1 MKKNKIIFI
10 IIICFVIIACSKEQK
25 KVLAIKEVNQSQEL
39 ISSYSE
45 AMEALNSQNY
55 YFSAQKFLD
64 SEILFPQSEWAPK
77 SVLMASYS
85 YYMQDYYSLAIENIK
100 RYLETYPNDKNQ
112 AYAHYLLAI
121 CYFELIEG
129 EKKDTAALY
138 LAKKEFELV
147 ISRYPDTDYAY
158 DSKFKVDLLKDLLA
172 AKEIYLGR
180 YYMKKEKWIPALN
193 RFKFVIREY
202 ETTEYVQEAIH
213 RMVEINY
220 KLGLIEES
228 KKYATLLGYNYQSS
242 EWYKETY
249 KIFNKKYK
257 VSPINEKNKKNKIVQ
272 RVKNFFN

>member
-1 MKKNKIIFI
+1 MKKKIIFS
-10 IIICFVIIACSKEQK
+10 IIICLITSSCAKDEK
-25 KVLAIKEVNQSQEL
+25 KVSSIKEINQTQEL

-45 AMEALNSQNY
+45 AIEALNRGDY
-55 YFSAQKFLD
+55 FFSANKFLD

-85 YYMQDYYSLAIENIK
+85 YYMQDYYSLAIDNLK
-100 RYLETYPNDKNQ
+100 RYFDTYPNDKNQ
-112 AYAHYLLAI
+112 AYGHYLLAI

-129 EKKDTAALY
+129 EKKDTAALF
-138 LAKKEFELV
+138 LAKKKFELV
-147 ISRYPDTDYAY
+147 IKEYPNTEYAY
-158 DSKFKVDLLKDLLA
+158 DSKFKLDLLNDLLA

-193 RFKFVIREY
+193 RFKFVIQEY

>member
-1 MKKNKIIFI
+1 MKKKKIIFS
-10 IIICFVIIACSKEQK
+10 IIICLIIASCAKDEK
-25 KVLAIKEVNQSQEL
+25 KVSSIKEINQTQEL

-45 AMEALNSQNY
+45 ALEALNREDY
-55 YFSAQKFLD
+55 FFSAKKFLD

-85 YYMQDYYSLAIENIK
+85 YYMQDYYSLAIENLK
-100 RYLETYPNDKNQ
+100 RYFDTYPNDKNQ
-112 AYAHYLLAI
+112 AYGHYLLAI

-129 EKKDTAALY
+129 EKKDTAALF
-138 LAKKEFELV
+138 LAKKKFELV
-147 ISRYPDTDYAY
+147 IKEYPNTEYAY
-158 DSKFKVDLLKDLLA
+158 DSKFKLDLLNDLLA

-193 RFKFVIREY
+193 RFKFVMQEY

-228 KKYATLLGYNYQSS
+228 KKYAALLGYNYQSS

-257 VSPINEKNKKNKIVQ
+257 VSLINKNNKKNKIVQ
-272 RVKNFFN
+272 KVKNFFN

>member
-45 AMEALNSQNY
+45 AMEALNRQDY

-100 RYLETYPNDKNQ
+100 RYFETYPNDKNQ

-158 DSKFKVDLLKDLLA
+158 DSKFKVNLLKDLLA

-193 RFKFVIREY
+193 RFKFVMEKY
-202 ETTEYVQEAIH
+202 ETTEYVKEAIH

-220 KLGLIEES
+220 KLGLIDES
-228 KKYATLLGYNYQSS
+228 KKYAALLGYNYQSS

-249 KIFNKKYK
+249 KIFNKDYK
-257 VSPINEKNKKNKIVQ
+257 LPRVSKKKNKTVQ
-272 RVKNFFN
+272 KIKNFFN

>member
-1 MKKNKIIFI
+1 MIKKKIIFI
-10 IIICFVIIACSKEQK
+10 IIICFAIVACSKDQK
-25 KVLAIKEVNQSQEL
+25 KVSAIKEVNQTQEL

-45 AMEALNSQNY
+45 AMEALNRQDY
-55 YFSAQKFLD
+55 YFSAKKFLD

-193 RFKFVIREY
+193 RFKFVMEKY
-202 ETTEYVQEAIH
+202 ETTEYVEEAIH

-220 KLGLIEES
+220 KLGLIDES
-228 KKYATLLGYNYQSS
+228 KKYAALLGYNYQSS

-249 KIFNKKYK
+249 KIFNKDYK
-257 VSPINEKNKKNKIVQ
+257 LPKVNKKKNKTVQ
-272 RVKNFFN
+272 KIKNFFN